1 MDEMIVYRTWDE
13 SMAEMALD
21 LLRSEGLEARKTSD
35 MTRSV
40 YPFTMDGLGEIE
52 ILVPED
58 EAQEALEILAAR
70 FSEGDLTMID
80 DDEISESDFETDEYT
95 EPSDSDE
102 NLYGSGEVGK

>member
-1 MDEMIVYRTWDE
+1 MEETTVYRTWDE

-58 EAQEALEILAAR
+58 EAKEALEILAAR
-70 FSEGDLTMID
+70 FSEGDMGAID
-80 DDEISESDFETDEYT
+80 DDEISESDFETDDYT
-95 EPSDSDE
+95 EPGDPDE
-102 NLYGSGEVGK
+102 DLYGPNIDDK

>member
-1 MDEMIVYRTWDE
+1 MEETTVYRTWDE

-21 LLRSEGLEARKTSD
+21 LLRAEGIEARRVSD
-35 MTRSV
+35 VPRSI

-52 ILVPED
+52 IVVPED

-80 DDEISESDFETDEYT
+80 DDEISESDFETDEYA
-95 EPSDSDE
+95 EPSDSDD
-102 NLYGSGEVGK
+102 NPYDSGESDR